1 MVWQEGRCVTVR
13 PSRHDLQRGAI
24 PIDLTSLAS
33 MRHDGFSFAAMI
45 RRVLQVRESDGLRR
59 MEELFCTTI
68 KEAFLTDAQQ
78 LEIQPYVFLAS
89 FLAQYTDTSNK
100 VLAAADVDYFISSV
114 FAIPAKKHTLALS
127 LRSLPYSNGIS
138 NLIRY
143 GIWR

>member
-1 MVWQEGRCVTVR
+1 
-13 PSRHDLQRGAI
+13 
-24 PIDLTSLAS
+24 

-45 RRVLQVRESDGLRR
+45 RRVLQVRVSDGLRR
-59 MEELFCTTI
+59 MEELFCITI
-68 KEAFLTDAQQ
+68 KNAFLTDAQQ

-89 FLAQYTDTSNK
+89 FFAQYTDASK

-114 FAIPAKKHTLALS
+114 YAIPAKKHTLALS

-143 GIWR
+143 DIWR